1 MKTPPRLSVTVL
13 LVILIVGLLGSN
25 IYLLMRTE
33 TPASSLI
40 IGVPQ
45 TDADGQ
51 ITAMDFSRSKTL
63 DQPADINA
71 VVFSLLTTG
80 SPSDRQPPASPPD
93 AVLSMS
99 DSTRG
104 MGFYIH
110 LWLGED
116 SVIFSLNPDSTNV
129 YREISGTYGDAL
141 RLLIEQH
148 IALYK

>member
-1 MKTPPRLSVTVL
+1 MKKRSHLSVTVL

-33 TPASSLI
+33 TPAPSLI

-45 TDADGQ
+45 TNADGQ

-63 DQPADINA
+63 DQPEDINT
-71 VVFSLLTTG
+71 VVFSLLTN
-80 SPSDRQPPASPPD
+80 SSLLERQPPATPPD
-93 AVLSMS
+93 AVLSMI

-104 MGFYIH
+104 LGFYIH
-110 LWLGED
+110 LWLGEN
-116 SVIFSLNPDSTNV
+116 SVIFSLNPDRTNA
-129 YREISGTYGDAL
+129 YREISGAYGDVL

>member
-1 MKTPPRLSVTVL
+1 M
-13 LVILIVGLLGSN
+13 I
-25 IYLLMRTE
+25 
-33 TPASSLI
+33 
-40 IGVPQ
+40 
-45 TDADGQ
+45 
-51 ITAMDFSRSKTL
+51 
-63 DQPADINA
+63 
-71 VVFSLLTTG
+71 
-80 SPSDRQPPASPPD
+80 
-93 AVLSMS
+93 

-104 MGFYIH
+104 VGFYIH